1 MKTKRVMTLKKLH
14 LQNSD
19 VGRRAKSMDQKNIFL
34 HQRKV
39 QENKLPE
46 YPNFTKKQVRGSA
59 FISQQRN
66 YTVLA
71 EMASIRGFAVK
82 NVSYFPGLLRE
93 IAAEGDLYLEEK
105 KIASWA
111 QSADMTLPDS
121 FESSVVD
128 EELLVK
134 TLAENCKRADLS
146 KDSLYMAAGMFME
159 DLLELNY
166 LEGLFRTVMKIGYG
180 GVYVVGKYA
189 YAIPEEWPLEK
200 VERIYKN
207 PDEKTFLSQD
217 ISYYDEIGTECSEGV
232 YFTDISQ
239 FNIGKPI
246 KIDDLMAVEVL
257 PSLNPGKIQALY
269 RIFLYW
275 RV

>member
-19 VGRRAKSMDQKNIFL
+19 VERKAKSMDQKNIFL
-34 HQRKV
+34 HQRKA
-39 QENKLPE
+39 QENNLPE
-46 YPNFTKKQVRGSA
+46 YPNFTKKQAHGSA

-71 EMASIRGFAVK
+71 ETASIRGFAVK
-82 NVSYFPGLLRE
+82 NVSYFPGLLGE
-93 IAAEGDLYLEEK
+93 IASEGDLYLGKE

-166 LEGLFRTVMKIGYG
+166 LEGLFRTAMKIGYG
-180 GVYVVGKYA
+180 GVYVIGKYA

-217 ISYYDEIGTECSEGV
+217 ISYYDEIGAECPEGA

-246 KIDDLMAVEVL
+246 KIAH
-257 PSLNPGKIQALY
+257 
-269 RIFLYW
+269 
-275 RV
+275 